1 MSFLTSRF
9 SSWAAKPALAGVWG
23 VTTFGELT
31 ALLAKARAELKA
43 LTIHQPTAFALI
55 GEHGPASTAW
65 LLVLEE
71 AGHFVAPLSGNVAEH
86 PKKLAQIN
94 AQWLITTEP
103 LAWKM
108 FPRVDE
114 PSSHP
119 LFHKL
124 REQNR
129 AGLILFSSGTSGQ
142 PKAMVQDFTTL
153 LATYESR
160 HPSRLPLLALLGF
173 DHIGGINTLLGA
185 LASGAMLVIPE
196 NRSAQAVAAAIM
208 AHRVGVL
215 PASPTFLNLLLAS
228 GEVQARDLSSL
239 RVITYGTEPMPETLL
254 GRLRQAFP
262 QARFIQTFGTSETGI
277 ARTESP
283 EAGSTFFRFVDS
295 GLKWKIIDEELWL
308 QSRTQIGGYL
318 NANSERFTE
327 DGWFRTGDKAEL
339 GPHGTL
345 RISGRVGEMINVG
358 GEKLMPTEVESV
370 ILEIEGVTE
379 CRVFGESHALTGQTV
394 AVDVVAI
401 GHLDQESLRAKIRT
415 ICRTKLARYKVP
427 TRVNFVR
434 RVSGERM
441 KKQCKISI

>member
-9 SSWAAKPALAGVWG
+9 SSWADKPAMAGAWG
-23 VTTFGELT
+23 ATTFGELT
-31 ALLAKARAELKA
+31 TLLVKARAELKA
-43 LTIHQPTAFALI
+43 LAIHQPTAFALI

-65 LLVLEE
+65 LLALEE

-114 PSSHP
+114 PSAHP
-119 LFHKL
+119 LFQKL
-124 REQNR
+124 CEQSR

-142 PKAMVQDFTTL
+142 PKAMVQDFTNL
-153 LATYESR
+153 LATYELR

-185 LASGAMLVIPE
+185 LASGA
-196 NRSAQAVAAAIM
+196 
-208 AHRVGVL
+208 VL

-262 QARFIQTFGTSETGI
+262 RARFIQTFGTSETGI
-277 ARTESP
+277 AQTESP
-283 EAGSTFFRFVDS
+283 DAGSTFFRFSDS

-339 GPHGTL
+339 GLHGTL

-358 GEKLMPTEVESV
+358 GEKLMPIEVESV
-370 ILEIEGVTE
+370 ILEVEGVTE

-394 AVDVVAI
+394 AVDVVAN

-427 TRVNFVR
+427 TRVNFVK
-434 RVSGERM
+434 RVSGERI

>member
-1 MSFLTSRF
+1 M
-9 SSWAAKPALAGVWG
+9 A
-23 VTTFGELT
+23 
-31 ALLAKARAELKA
+31 
-43 LTIHQPTAFALI
+43 IHQPTAFALI

-65 LLVLEE
+65 LLALEE

-114 PSSHP
+114 PSAHP
-119 LFHKL
+119 LFQKL
-124 REQNR
+124 CEQSR

-142 PKAMVQDFTTL
+142 PKAMVQDFTNL
-153 LATYESR
+153 LATYELR

-185 LASGAMLVIPE
+185 LASGAMMVIPE

-262 QARFIQTFGTSETGI
+262 RARFIQTFGTSETGI
-277 ARTESP
+277 AQTESP
-283 EAGSTFFRFVDS
+283 DAGSTFFRFSDS

-327 DGWFRTGDKAEL
+327 DGWL
-339 GPHGTL
+339 P
-345 RISGRVGEMINVG
+345 I
-358 GEKLMPTEVESV
+358 EVESV
-370 ILEIEGVTE
+370 ILEVEGVTE

-394 AVDVVAI
+394 AVDVVAN

-427 TRVNFVR
+427 TRVNFVK
-434 RVSGERM
+434 RVSGERI